1 MNPEVI
7 ADSHTAILAS
17 AAATLMLVLA
27 QFVREELKYRR
38 ERRERRERD
47 SRRPLNQDDSA
58 LT

>member
-1 MNPEVI
+1 
-7 ADSHTAILAS
+7 
-17 AAATLMLVLA
+17 MLVLA